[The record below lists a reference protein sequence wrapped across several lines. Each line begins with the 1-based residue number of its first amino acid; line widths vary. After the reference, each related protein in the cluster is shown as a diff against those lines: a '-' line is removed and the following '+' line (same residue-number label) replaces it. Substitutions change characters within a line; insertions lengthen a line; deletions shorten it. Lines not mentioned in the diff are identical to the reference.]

1 MKSVYSIIVAFSLM
15 LCASCFWKADSN
27 ALSDDT
33 LRHMAAKM
41 LMVGFKGDTITD
53 DNPVVGYLSNLK
65 VGGVILF
72 DIDLTG
78 SRELGSRNIT
88 TAPRLSKLTAQIRE
102 LAPDGIIIAADQE
115 GGRVQRLKPQYGFSQ
130 LPAAQYL
137 GAIDNPDTTAYYA
150 DIMAKE
156 LVEAGINLNLAPDLD
171 LHSDSCPV
179 IGLLERA
186 YSSEPEKVI
195 LHAGITID
203 HLHQV
208 GILTAV
214 KHFPGHGSANA
225 DSHYGLTDVTATWS
239 PRELEPFKQLIANG
253 KVDMVMTAHIFN
265 RQLDSV
271 MPATL
276 SPHILTDILR
286 ESFGFKGIIL
296 TDDMYMQGIID
307 NYSIEEAVIAAIN
320 AGADLLIMGN
330 NISTGFEPERPY
342 VITDMIVKAVKDGK
356 IPQERIVESYNRI
369 VRTLNSLKEG
379 VNN

>member
-115 GGRVQRLKPQYGFSQ
+115 GGRVQRLKPQYGFLQ

-186 YSSEPEKVI
+186 YSSEPEKVT

-320 AGADLLIMGN
+320 AGADMLIMGN